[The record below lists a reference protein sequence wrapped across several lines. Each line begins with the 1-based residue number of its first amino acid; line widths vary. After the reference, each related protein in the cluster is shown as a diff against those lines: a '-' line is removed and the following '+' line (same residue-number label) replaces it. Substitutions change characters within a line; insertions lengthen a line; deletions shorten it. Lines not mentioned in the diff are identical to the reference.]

1 MSHVSR
7 ARWRASGALILLA
20 GLALAPPIA
29 LPANAAS
36 SAGCEGGGFVIS
48 GLNDGSTVSTDGT
61 TTIPAS
67 NLGTGFLVDGRYVEF
82 TVVSAS
88 FGVQDWTLTGVP
100 NPLDITG
107 NLRTVVFDSKT
118 PDHRG
123 LILTGDVTVER
134 KGTDIVLS
142 RQGPGLIMK
151 IQAKDC
157 ANGGVFQMEIGRD
170 DATATR
176 VTHILADGVFYFD
189 NPNFRARE
197 GDVLPFQDTTV
208 TVTPR
213 INFANDSSA
222 EFVGRDS
229 PQVATRVQEPGCVNQ
244 IATRTGGTATVRH
257 CGAISRWDV
266 ASGGRMGQVMGED
279 AVEVAP
285 AATKC
290 TQNCQAQ
297 DRVRGE
303 SVVLGF
309 PFPVPQES
317 RLEPLFPAP

>member
-1 MSHVSR
+1 MYQVSR
-7 ARWRASGALILLA
+7 ALGRASGALIVVA
-20 GLALAPPIA
+20 ALALAPPIA
-29 LPANAAS
+29 IPSHAAS

-48 GLNDGSTVSTDGT
+48 GLNDGSTIGTDGT
-61 TTIPAS
+61 ITIAAD
-67 NLGTGFLVDGRYVEF
+67 NLGPGFLVDGKYVEF
-82 TVVSAS
+82 TVVSAI
-88 FGVQDWTLTGVP
+88 FGVEDWTLTGVP
-100 NPLDITG
+100 NPLDITS

-123 LILTGDVTVER
+123 LVLTSDITVER
-134 KGTDIVLS
+134 KGTDIILV
-142 RQGPGLIMK
+142 RQGPGLTMT

-157 ANGGVFQMEIGRD
+157 ANGGIFQMEVERN

-176 VTHILADGVFYFD
+176 FTHILGDGVFYFD

-197 GDVLPFQDTTV
+197 GDVVPFKDTTV
-208 TVTPR
+208 TVAPR

-229 PQVATRVQEPGCVNQ
+229 PQVATRVQEPGCVNL

-257 CGAISRWDV
+257 CGAVSRWDV

-285 AATKC
+285 PATTC
-290 TQNCQAQ
+290 TQHCQAR

-303 SVVLGF
+303 AVVLGF

-317 RLEPLFPAP
+317 RLQPPFPAP

>member
-1 MSHVSR
+1 MSHVSK

-67 NLGTGFLVDGRYVEF
+67 NLGTGFLVEGRYVEF

-107 NLRTVVFDSKT
+107 NLRTVVYDSKT

-134 KGTDIVLS
+134 KGPDIVLS
-142 RQGPGLIMK
+142 RQGPGLTMK

-197 GDVLPFQDTTV
+197 GDVLAFKDTTV

-213 INFANDSSA
+213 INFANDSSF

-285 AATKC
+285 PATPC
-290 TQNCQAQ
+290 TQHVQAR
-297 DRVRGE
+297 DRARGG
-303 SVVLGF
+303 SGALRR
-309 PFPVPQES
+309 PCP
-317 RLEPLFPAP
+317 EPSSGGLQPPFPAP

>member
-1 MSHVSR
+1 MHQVSR
-7 ARWRASGALILLA
+7 ALRRASGALTIVA
-20 GLALAPPIA
+20 ALALAPPIA
-29 LPANAAS
+29 VPADAAS
-36 SAGCEGGGFVIS
+36 SAGCEGGGFVIR
-48 GLNDGSTVSTDGT
+48 GLNDRSTIGSDGKV
-61 TTIPAS
+61 TIPAD
-67 NLGTGFLVDGRYVEF
+67 NLGPSLVIDGRYVEF
-82 TVVSAS
+82 AVVSETFA
-88 FGVQDWTLTGVP
+88 VEDWTLTGEP

-107 NLRTVVFDSKT
+107 NRRTIVFDSKT

-134 KGTDIVLS
+134 KGIDIVLS
-142 RQGPGLIMK
+142 RQGPGLTMK

-157 ANGGVFQMEIGRD
+157 ASGGVFQMEVARD

-176 VTHILADGVFYFD
+176 FTHVLAEGIFYFD

-197 GDVLPFQDTTV
+197 GDVVPFNDTTV

-222 EFVGRDS
+222 AFVGRDS

-285 AATKC
+285 PATTC
-290 TQNCQAQ
+290 TQHCQAR
-297 DRVRGE
+297 DRVKGQAI
-303 SVVLGF
+303 VLGF
-309 PFPVPQES
+309 PFAVPAES
-317 RLEPLFPAP
+317 RLQPPFPAP

>member
-1 MSHVSR
+1 
-7 ARWRASGALILLA
+7 LA

-29 LPANAAS
+29 VPANAAS

-48 GLNDGSTVSTDGT
+48 GLNDGGTVSTDGI

-67 NLGTGFLVDGRYVEF
+67 NLGAGFLVNGTYVEF

-88 FGVQDWTLTGVP
+88 FGVQDWTLTGAP

-107 NLRTVVFDSKT
+107 NSHTVVFDSK
-118 PDHRG
+118 
-123 LILTGDVTVER
+123 
-134 KGTDIVLS
+134 
-142 RQGPGLIMK
+142 
-151 IQAKDC
+151 A
-157 ANGGVFQMEIGRD
+157 
-170 DATATR
+170 
-176 VTHILADGVFYFD
+176 
-189 NPNFRARE
+189 
-197 GDVLPFQDTTV
+197 
-208 TVTPR
+208 
-213 INFANDSSA
+213 
-222 EFVGRDS
+222 
-229 PQVATRVQEPGCVNQ
+229 QVATRVQEPGCVNH
-244 IATRTGGTATVRH
+244 IATRTGGIATVRH

-285 AATKC
+285 PATSC
-290 TQNCQAQ
+290 TQRCQAR
-297 DRVRGE
+297 DRVRGG

>member
-1 MSHVSR
+1 MHQVSR
-7 ARWRASGALILLA
+7 ALGRASGVLILLA
-20 GLALAPPIA
+20 GLALAPPMA
-29 LPANAAS
+29 VPANAAS
-36 SAGCEGGGFVIS
+36 SAGCEGGGFVIR
-48 GLNDGSTVSTDGT
+48 GLNDRSTIGTDGKV
-61 TTIPAS
+61 TIAAD
-67 NLGTGFLVDGRYVEF
+67 NLGPTLLIDGRYVEF
-82 TVVSAS
+82 TVVSET
-88 FGVQDWTLTGVP
+88 FGVEDWTLTGEP

-107 NLRTVVFDSKT
+107 NLRTVVFDSKI

-123 LILTGDVTVER
+123 LILTSDVTVER

-157 ANGGVFQMEIGRD
+157 ANGGVLQMEIGRD

-197 GDVLPFQDTTV
+197 GDVLPFKDTTV

-213 INFANDSSA
+213 INFANDSSF

-285 AATKC
+285 PATTC
-290 TQNCQAQ
+290 TQHCQAR

-309 PFPVPQES
+309 PFPVPEES
-317 RLEPLFPAP
+317 RLKPPFPAP

>member
-1 MSHVSR
+1 MHQVSR
-7 ARWRASGALILLA
+7 ALRRASGALTIVA
-20 GLALAPPIA
+20 ALALAPPIA
-29 LPANAAS
+29 VPADAAS
-36 SAGCEGGGFVIS
+36 SAGCEGGGFVIR
-48 GLNDGSTVSTDGT
+48 GLNDRSTIGSDGKI
-61 TTIPAS
+61 TIPAD
-67 NLGTGFLVDGRYVEF
+67 NLGSSLVIDGRYVEF
-82 TVVSAS
+82 AVVAET
-88 FGVQDWTLTGVP
+88 FAVEDWTLTGEP

-107 NLRTVVFDSKT
+107 NRRTVVFDSKT

-123 LILTGDVTVER
+123 LILTSDVTVER

-142 RQGPGLIMK
+142 RQGPGLTMT

-157 ANGGVFQMEIGRD
+157 ANGGVFQMEVERG

-176 VTHILADGVFYFD
+176 FTHILAEGIFYFD

-197 GDVLPFQDTTV
+197 GDVVPFNDTTV

-222 EFVGRDS
+222 AFVGRDS

-244 IATRTGGTATVRH
+244 IATRSGGTATVRH
-257 CGAISRWDV
+257 CGAVSRWDV

-285 AATKC
+285 PATTC
-290 TQNCQAQ
+290 TQHCQAR
-297 DRVRGE
+297 DRVKGQAI
-303 SVVLGF
+303 VLGF
-309 PFPVPQES
+309 PFAVPAES
-317 RLEPLFPAP
+317 RLQPPFPAP

>member
-1 MSHVSR
+1 MSHVSG
-7 ARWRASGALILLA
+7 ALWRASGALIILA

-29 LPANAAS
+29 VPLNAAS
-36 SAGCEGGGFVIS
+36 SAGCEGGGFVIT
-48 GLNDGSTVSTDGT
+48 GLNDGGTVSTDGI

-67 NLGTGFLVDGRYVEF
+67 NLGAGFLVNGTYVEF

-88 FGVQDWTLTGVP
+88 FGVQDWTLTGAP

-107 NLRTVVFDSKT
+107 NSHTVVFDSKT

-123 LILTGDVTVER
+123 LVLTSDVTVER
-134 KGTDIVLS
+134 KDTDIILV
-142 RQGPGLIMK
+142 RQGPGLTMK

-157 ANGGVFQMEIGRD
+157 ANGGIFQMEVERD

-176 VTHILADGVFYFD
+176 FTHILGDGVFYFD

-197 GDVLPFQDTTV
+197 GDVVPFKDTTV

-229 PQVATRVQEPGCVNQ
+229 PQVAGAAREP
-244 IATRTGGTATVRH
+244 ARA
-257 CGAISRWDV
+257 
-266 ASGGRMGQVMGED
+266 
-279 AVEVAP
+279 
-285 AATKC
+285 
-290 TQNCQAQ
+290 
-297 DRVRGE
+297 
-303 SVVLGF
+303 
-309 PFPVPQES
+309 PVPGS
-317 RLEPLFPAP
+317 MTTLFVLAA

>member
-1 MSHVSR
+1 MYHVSR
-7 ARWRASGALILLA
+7 ALWRASGALILLA

-29 LPANAAS
+29 VPANAAS

-48 GLNDGSTVSTDGT
+48 GLNDGSTVSTDGI

-67 NLGTGFLVDGRYVEF
+67 NLGSSFLVDGRYVEF

-88 FGVQDWTLTGVP
+88 FGVEDWTLTGAP

-107 NLRTVVFDSKT
+107 NFRTVVFDSKT

-123 LILTGDVTVER
+123 LILTSDVTVER
-134 KGTDIVLS
+134 KGPDIVLS
-142 RQGPGLIMK
+142 RQGPGLTMK

-157 ANGGVFQMEIGRD
+157 ANGGVLQMEIGRD

-197 GDVLPFQDTTV
+197 GDVLPFKDTTV

-213 INFANDSSA
+213 INFANDSSF

-244 IATRTGGTATVRH
+244 IATRTGGTGHRTAY
-257 CGAISRWDV
+257 GASQSCWVSRSPYRKR
-266 ASGGRMGQVMGED
+266 AGSSPR
-279 AVEVAP
+279 
-285 AATKC
+285 
-290 TQNCQAQ
+290 
-297 DRVRGE
+297 
-303 SVVLGF
+303 
-309 PFPVPQES
+309 S
-317 RLEPLFPAP
+317 RLHDPMFVLVA